1 MFNFTPQFGRFI
13 KSKSEWASVPLA
25 FVPFG
30 YKIERSI
37 INGRRYYRV
46 SGPQLSMTSARS
58 IEHARWLIAE
68 AIRTS
73 RITQSD
79 TTVNDG
85 TFDKPGYTDAT
96 VGVAR
101 AGDGSI
107 LIFII
112 DLDGG
117 WQYGSYDTFRDLVDP
132 FEDWLRDFAEIIDD
146 LSADD
151 RGLLFD
157 LNFEE
162 PFSYFE
168 GSGFVSAQ
176 RFLEAEDVSVHLA
189 ATGDVAQASSEYR

>member
-1 MFNFTPQFGRFI
+1 MLDRWILTSCVYAGANFEEGIDMFNFSPQFGRFI

-79 TTVNDG
+79 TTLNDG
-85 TFDKPGYTDAT
+85 TFLGT
-96 VGVAR
+96 
-101 AGDGSI
+101 S
-107 LIFII
+107 
-112 DLDGG
+112 
-117 WQYGSYDTFRDLVDP
+117 
-132 FEDWLRDFAEIIDD
+132 
-146 LSADD
+146 
-151 RGLLFD
+151 
-157 LNFEE
+157 
-162 PFSYFE
+162 
-168 GSGFVSAQ
+168 
-176 RFLEAEDVSVHLA
+176 
-189 ATGDVAQASSEYR
+189 